1 MRVEGLRPPPGAD
14 DIDGESAS
22 RVEYRDVMQ
31 EHLAI
36 LDALAAGN
44 GQAAREAMEQHIDQ
58 VRATIISRLTD
69 SHRRR

>member
-1 MRVEGLRPPPGAD
+1 MPREAD

-44 GQAAREAMEQHIDQ
+44 GQAAREAMKQHIDQ